1 MQITVEAPAK
11 LNLTL
16 DVVGRRQDG
25 YHLLESI
32 MQTVDRFDTV
42 TLRPIPD
49 GIRLDTGR
57 DDLGTTEKNTA
68 FRAAKLF
75 FEQTATP
82 GGVAITLQKRIPT
95 QAGMG
100 GGSADAAAVLIGL
113 DALFGT
119 GLSAERLCRMGEM
132 IGADVPFCL
141 RGGTALVTGIGET
154 YQSLPSLPHCA
165 IAVAQPTDTV
175 STAAAYAALDGT
187 ALLRHP
193 PTEVAV
199 DAVRR
204 GDLTGLCRA
213 VGNVFEQVPVPAGVI
228 AVRERM
234 QTFSPLCVQM
244 TGSGSAV
251 FAVFDREETA
261 QACVRS
267 LATVFP
273 VSFVCHP
280 CGCRMEKITVD

>member
-1 MQITVEAPAK
+1 MQMTVEAPAK

-16 DVVGRRQDG
+16 DVTGRRQDG

-32 MQTVDRFDTV
+32 MQTVDRYDTV
-42 TLRPIPD
+42 TLCRIPD
-49 GIRLDTGR
+49 GIRLDTGAN
-57 DDLGTTEKNTA
+57 DLGTTEKNTA

-100 GGSADAAAVLIGL
+100 GGSADAAAVLLGL
-113 DALFGT
+113 DALYDT
-119 GLSAERLCRMGEM
+119 KLTADELCRMGER

-141 RGGTALVTGIGET
+141 QGGTSLVTGIGET
-154 YQSLPSLPHCA
+154 CQPLPPLPPCA

-175 STAAAYAALDGT
+175 STAAAYAALDRAGE
-187 ALLRHP
+187 LIHP
-193 PTEVAV
+193 QTQTAV
-199 DAVRR
+199 DAVGR
-204 GDLTGLCRA
+204 GDLPGLCRS
-213 VGNVFEQVPVPAGVI
+213 VGNVFEQAAAPAGVI
-228 AVRERM
+228 ALRERM
-234 QTFSPLCVQM
+234 RAFSPLCVQM

-261 QACVRS
+261 QACVRT
-267 LATVFP
+267 LASEVP
-273 VSFVCHP
+273 VAFLCRP
-280 CGCRMEKITVD
+280 CGGCRIKKED